1 MGNKKG
7 ETTKG
12 EKERALV
19 KSMQALDFRCAGMS
33 FAEIANQ
40 LGVSR
45 STAFNYV
52 QRILGAR
59 VMENEH
65 RIAELRELENRKL
78 DMLWMKVFPN
88 VFKARQNQNGMVSMT
103 DDFVKALNACLRISA
118 RRARLNGFDAPP
130 KAPVDKDGNA
140 VPPELKQTIK
150 VLALL
155 NQKAPEAFDKFVEV
169 TTVPP
174 GENGTAK
181 KKTKRIQKTKE

>member
-1 MGNKKG
+1 VGNKKG

-33 FAEIANQ
+33 FAEIAKQ

-52 QRILGAR
+52 QRILGAA
-59 VMENEH
+59 VKENES

-88 VFKARQNQNGMVSMT
+88 VFKARQNQNGMVS
-103 DDFVKALNACLRISA
+103 KS
-118 RRARLNGFDAPP
+118 G
-130 KAPVDKDGNA
+130 
-140 VPPELKQTIK
+140 
-150 VLALL
+150 
-155 NQKAPEAFDKFVEV
+155 AFFSC
-169 TTVPP
+169 
-174 GENGTAK
+174 
-181 KKTKRIQKTKE
+181 ILH